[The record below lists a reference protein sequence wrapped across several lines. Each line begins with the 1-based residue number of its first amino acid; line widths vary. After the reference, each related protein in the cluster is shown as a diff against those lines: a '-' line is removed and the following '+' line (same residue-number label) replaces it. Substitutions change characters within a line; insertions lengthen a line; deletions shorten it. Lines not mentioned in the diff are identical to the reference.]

1 MNRIAITAATLA
13 LIGATSLAPAFAA
26 PKGGASSGAQTG
38 TASNT
43 SATAPTTMNGPSS
56 TGQPKQTCGSASA
69 PTTPGQASSAPGSA
83 FNPNGQAGSVYA
95 GQQTQNSRNTASSS
109 QYDVACSH
117 QP

>member
-1 MNRIAITAATLA
+1 MNRIAITAASLM
-13 LIGATSLAPAFAA
+13 LIGATSLAPALAA
-26 PKGGASSGAQTG
+26 PRGGASGGAQTG
-38 TASNT
+38 STANT
-43 SATAPTTMNGPSS
+43 SATAPMHGPST
-56 TGQPKQTCGSASA
+56 TGQPKQTCGSATA
-69 PTTPGQASSAPGSA
+69 PQTPGQAASAPGSA